1 LPFPVDSSAVKLVPV
16 VIVLVLGLAACG
28 KSGDSFYS
36 LGKSR
41 SCLEKKH
48 VRLGGT
54 LDFVAT
60 TATGGALRAH
70 LGSNVVTV
78 VFGDTVADADNI
90 DQAYRRFRSKNVG
103 IDDVLRQQ
111 GNAVMLWHA
120 HPSDADISRISA
132 CLK

>member
-28 KSGDSFYS
+28 KSGDSVYS

-90 DQAYRRFRSKNVG
+90 DQAYRSFRSRNVG
-103 IDDVLRQQ
+103 INDVLREDQ
-111 GNAVMLWHA
+111 NAVLLWHA
-120 HPSDADISRISA
+120 HPSDADVATITS